1 MDLSLEEIAM
11 SAGLPKGKI
20 AAVIAV
26 LVIVL
31 CTAGYLVHLNGD
43 SFDFSNTETKLVT
56 TASMDAAP
64 PTGYE
69 ISSIPAGGLVFIEK
83 VHGND
88 FYSSLKVGDVLTFDY
103 IHPVSRNV
111 ISVTHRIIDIKETS
125 GVYTYTMKGDAVDG
139 STGSSVQIVT
149 SDSGDIDGKVVGV
162 SHVLGVLVSFFTSSS
177 GKVVTIAAICAA
189 AVVACIAS
197 VRSGNNSDEGP
208 GKKKD
213 VPKEGS

>member
-1 MDLSLEEIAM
+1 M
-11 SAGLPKGKI
+11 SADLPKGKI

-31 CTAGYLVHLNGD
+31 CTAGYLVHLNGN

-64 PTGYE
+64 PPAGYE
-69 ISSIPAGGLVFIEK
+69 ISNIPAGSLVFIEK
-83 VHGND
+83 VHGGD
-88 FYSSLKVGDVLTFDY
+88 FYSSLKVGDILTFDY

-139 STGSSVQIVT
+139 SAGASVQIVT
-149 SDSGDIDGKVVGV
+149 SDSGDIVGKVVGV
-162 SHVLGVLVSFFTSSS
+162 SHSLGVLVSFFTSSS
-177 GKVVTIAAICAA
+177 GKIATIAAICAA
-189 AVVACIAS
+189 VVVACIAS
-197 VRSGNNSDEGP
+197 VRFGNGSDEGP